1 MPRAV
6 TRPRV
11 VSVVASVGVVV
22 CQPLPALSLPAAF
35 PLPLFHPRPDRPNRP
50 LSPCLP
56 PSRPKST
63 PPHPTPSLFPSLF
76 SILLPSFR
84 PTILPSF
91 HPSVLPSFHPSIL
104 LPSPPH
110 QGTTCSGTGPPNT
123 FSAAPAECIPSAPLS
138 TPTAAKATEE
148 ATGQSRYEQELEL
161 LARREN
167 DHELYHR

>member
-63 PPHPTPSLFPSLF
+63 PPHPTPSLIPSLF

-84 PTILPSF
+84 PSILPSFRPSILPSF
-91 HPSVLPSFHPSIL
+91 HPSSF
-104 LPSPPH
+104 PSPQRYYMFGDGSAKHFFCGACGVHTFCAP
-110 QGTTCSGTGPPNT
+110 QYADGGEGDGGGDGPV
-123 FSAAPAECIPSAPLS
+123 
-138 TPTAAKATEE
+138 
-148 ATGQSRYEQELEL
+148 QVR
-161 LARREN
+161 ARIRVAS
-167 DHELYHR
+167 